1 MRNYLISMCIALVV
15 LVGNAF
21 ALEPKQQLPELGIP
35 ELNQAK
41 GEFIY
46 IDFWASWCGPCRQSF
61 PWMNKLQNRY
71 MQENLKVVAIN
82 LDAKRND
89 ADKFLAQVPANFS
102 VVFDVKANTAKKLAI
117 KAMPTSLLV
126 NPQGQ
131 VVWIHTGF
139 RAEDA
144 PLLER
149 RIEQAMQSKK
159 IDKSTKLIGE

>member
-1 MRNYLISMCIALVV
+1 MFLAIGDRKRLRIARTGVGLVQVSAAGRHASHQFLIRQDRYWRALQPD
-15 LVGNAF
+15 GGSGQDEKPARH
-21 ALEPKQQLPELGIP
+21 I
-35 ELNQAK
+35 
-41 GEFIY
+41 
-46 IDFWASWCGPCRQSF
+46 
-61 PWMNKLQNRY
+61 
-71 MQENLKVVAIN
+71 KVVAIN

-102 VVFDVKANTAKKLAI
+102 VVFDVNANTAKKLAI

-131 VVWIHTGF
+131 VVWVHTGF

-149 RIEQAMQSKK
+149 RIEQAMQSNK